1 MWCFASWTLK
11 YLSRELD
18 LKVKWAASRDN
29 VGLVHFRSNFR
40 ERLRDL
46 WPHLGLP
53 TCLGNKN
60 LCCLLFVVCS
70 CSLWFV
76 VCCSLFLGS
85 PPLNGRGRPTL
96 HTCPFLRHCVVL
108 LTFPMPQNY
117 ESQFLCPINL
127 QQNKSECIQWG
138 NFAFFWKVV
147 AVLWRRMTLSAKHI
161 LAFVVTSNFSI
172 LKESLN
178 LDEACSSRQKHRCP
192 ATNVVMTFRT
202 LCIHAR
208 RKAIVL
214 LYVLRFLWDWVF
226 GGHNGIQW
234 IKHVFGAT
242 QLTWLGITH
251 MFDAT
256 RLIPHMFDATQLT
269 WLGNSASKMDPEL
282 LKYVRSWQFRQTHD
296 RAECLKILGRS
307 LRQGFIES
315 NRCFL
320 KNEKQQLRTDLTDK
334 HGLANMN
341 SIGRHFEPQLFSSQT
356 KFNTC
361 AAIEW
366 RCILVFCC
374 CVFVVCSLFVCCF
387 FVVCLILCLFVGCL
401 LACFVGWLLLSVSLL
416 LWLLV
421 LFPLVNRI
429 LQLSLPSWKSRKKH
443 KSKRA
448 MRYHSTRSDL
458 FGAPVANLWDP
469 CGRAGSR
476 AKKQGKPSRRATSS
490 QCLLPIP
497 NFQNIRIWGG
507 SKFFLLDFLVSKVL
521 EKLNCGFLFVHVWR
535 VS

>member
-1 MWCFASWTLK
+1 MYVLFTSDPIFENDFGICDPIWVCPLAW
-11 YLSRELD
+11 D
-18 LKVKWAASRDN
+18 
-29 VGLVHFRSNFR
+29 
-40 ERLRDL
+40 
-46 WPHLGLP
+46 
-53 TCLGNKN
+53 KN

-117 ESQFLCPINL
+117 ESQFFAQLTS
-127 QQNKSECIQWG
+127 NKTNPS
-138 NFAFFWKVV
+138 AFSGGTLPFSGKVV
-147 AVLWRRMTLSAKHI
+147 AVLWRRMTLSTKHI

-226 GGHNGIQW
+226 GGRNGIQW

-269 WLGNSASKMDPEL
+269 WLGN
-282 LKYVRSWQFRQTHD
+282 
-296 RAECLKILGRS
+296 
-307 LRQGFIES
+307 
-315 NRCFL
+315 
-320 KNEKQQLRTDLTDK
+320 
-334 HGLANMN
+334 
-341 SIGRHFEPQLFSSQT
+341 
-356 KFNTC
+356 
-361 AAIEW
+361 
-366 RCILVFCC
+366 
-374 CVFVVCSLFVCCF
+374 
-387 FVVCLILCLFVGCL
+387 
-401 LACFVGWLLLSVSLL
+401 
-416 LWLLV
+416 
-421 LFPLVNRI
+421 
-429 LQLSLPSWKSRKKH
+429 
-443 KSKRA
+443 
-448 MRYHSTRSDL
+448 
-458 FGAPVANLWDP
+458 
-469 CGRAGSR
+469 
-476 AKKQGKPSRRATSS
+476 
-490 QCLLPIP
+490 
-497 NFQNIRIWGG
+497 
-507 SKFFLLDFLVSKVL
+507 
-521 EKLNCGFLFVHVWR
+521 WR
-535 VS
+535 VL